1 MGIVQEQY
9 YIAESDEIPAVAENG
24 MKSNDNEVANLNTEA
39 MISLDSGSTGI
50 VNFLFFF
57 VDDFEMDLFNLN
69 KDTN

>member
-1 MGIVQEQY
+1 MGIVQEQD
-9 YIAESDEIPAVAENG
+9 YIAETDEIPAVAENG